1 MTIRAGLSR
10 YFFEYHHTN
19 KMVWCGSWTF
29 LKFDKS
35 PLSLGEVDERRYS
48 TWQKLCCFAIWQS
61 QACPFFQF
69 LKNLGKT
76 NPNCDQCML
85 LQDRRNLRAGGRSS
99 QILTDLLNPIPT
111 GGQIMPN
118 TLILGPRIFRPSY
131 GSVLKWTNI
140 EFTVSCCN
148 HRPSKWQVEGLHSCR
163 MVQFLCC

>member
-1 MTIRAGLSR
+1 
-10 YFFEYHHTN
+10 
-19 KMVWCGSWTF
+19 MVWCGSWTF

-61 QACPFFQF
+61 QVCLEYHFFSFWKIWVKPTLTVTNACF
-69 LKNLGKT
+69 
-76 NPNCDQCML
+76 C
-85 LQDRRNLRAGGRSS
+85 RAVGIWE
-99 QILTDLLNPIPT
+99 QILTDQLNPIPT

-131 GSVLKWTNI
+131 GSVIKWTNI